1 MGAGWPS
8 APRNGWIG
16 TSAVPRTADKNSLGN
31 PPTAKKPLRRRESC
45 NLARP
50 DRPLPSVSSRCRPA
64 GLHPMRSHTPL
75 NPVRPLPR
83 RPGIFEARSVDLP
96 LRDHLRT
103 TCVRHRRPP
112 LQTKDEQCWTIGS
125 APQVPQEIQVAQT
138 SRRCGQPRC
147 QGVLF
152 VPRDCSASFEPQ
164 ATSSTEL
171 SYPDAQATVAVPF
184 SFRFDTVFG
193 AVISLIVLLSPLRL
207 HLRARHLVHSRPVA
221 PQ

>member
-16 TSAVPRTADKNSLGN
+16 TSVVPRTADKNSVVPALGN

-83 RPGIFEARSVDLP
+83 RPSIFEARSVDLP
-96 LRDHLRT
+96 LRDHIRT

-125 APQVPQEIQVAQT
+125 APQAPKRSRLRKPPGDAASLAARESSSSLATALRHLSPKRPAVP
-138 SRRCGQPRC
+138 
-147 QGVLF
+147 
-152 VPRDCSASFEPQ
+152 
-164 ATSSTEL
+164 
-171 SYPDAQATVAVPF
+171 SYPTPMPKRRSPF
-184 SFRFDTVFG
+184 PFPFG
-193 AVISLIVLLSPLRL
+193 STPSLVRL
-207 HLRARHLVHSRPVA
+207 YL
-221 PQ
+221 